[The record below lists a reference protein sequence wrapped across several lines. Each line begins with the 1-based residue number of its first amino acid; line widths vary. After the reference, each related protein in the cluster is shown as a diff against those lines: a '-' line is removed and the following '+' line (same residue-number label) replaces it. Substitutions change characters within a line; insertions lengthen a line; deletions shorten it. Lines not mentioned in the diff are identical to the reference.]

1 VVVRPRG
8 GKPKTR
14 LLRRMG
20 LIDRWATLAEFA
32 SAVRERREPQ
42 CSGRDNL
49 GTLAI
54 AAAAVESAAR
64 GATVRILPTAD

>member
-1 VVVRPRG
+1 MTEP
-8 GKPKTR
+8 
-14 LLRRMG
+14 
-20 LIDRWATLAEFA
+20 ATIFSE
-32 SAVRERREPQ
+32 SVIWGVRERREPQ

-64 GATVRILPTAD
+64 GETVRVLPTAD